1 MKWPS
6 VRRTAPIYAAL
17 AVVVGS
23 GIFAFLAYQSWV
35 QRSYVARMSREPY
48 RSTELHFSVVET
60 WTPESGV
67 DVPVVK
73 VSGTVRQKGDDYLVI
88 ALRAQN
94 LSNYELRAIPFKG
107 PKSDSKL
114 VVLASSDL
122 WSPRWPDRQTPPLNG
137 LILRP
142 TESFE
147 WTATVSHFPS
157 GLDGV
162 GYPTLNFPEWVFTPV
177 SGEEVI
183 LKSRSPDELQR
194 TDPASS
200 RKM

>member
-1 MKWPS
+1 MVQTW
-6 VRRTAPIYAAL
+6 APE
-17 AVVVGS
+17 VGV
-23 GIFAFLAYQSWV
+23 G
-35 QRSYVARMSREPY
+35 
-48 RSTELHFSVVET
+48 
-60 WTPESGV
+60 
-67 DVPVVK
+67 VPVVR

-94 LSNYELRAIPFKG
+94 LSNYELHAIPFKG
-107 PKSDSKL
+107 PESDSKL
-114 VVLASSDL
+114 VALASGDQ
-122 WSPRWPDRQTPPLNG
+122 WSQWSLRWPDRQAKPLNS

-142 TESFE
+142 MESFE

-177 SGEEVI
+177 SGEEVR

-194 TDPASS
+194 SAHGSI